1 MFQLFG
7 YLNRRQWG
15 LIGVAFVFIITQI
28 WLDLRLPDFMAD
40 ITELIETEG
49 STVSEIMAKG
59 GYMLLC
65 AFGSM
70 ISSIIVGYCAARV
83 AAGLS
88 KTLRDKVYDKTI
100 DFSMAEI
107 GHFSIASLINRTTN
121 DVMQIQHLVAMG
133 LQAIVKA
140 PLMAVWAIIK
150 IYNKS
155 WQWTS
160 ATAVAVFVLI
170 LLLAAVIIFAHPRFI
185 RIQGLTDN
193 INRVTRELLSGIR
206 VVRAY
211 NAESFEEKK
220 FAQANDELTNNNLTA
235 HRVMSLMGPGT
246 TLIHS
251 GLTLA
256 VYWIGAYMILAAEMP
271 DRLGIFSDMVVFSNY
286 AMQVILSFMMLNMI
300 FMILPRSQVSAN
312 RICEV
317 LNMPVRIQDGKGAE
331 IQDASK
337 GSIEFRNVSFRYPDA
352 GENTLSEISFK
363 VNPGETVAFIGA
375 TGSGKTSLINL
386 IPRFYD
392 ATEGEVIVDG
402 RDVRDFTQSDLHDRI
417 GYVPQKAVLFAGTVS
432 SNVNF
437 GTGNDK
443 DVTEEDIRTAI
454 ETAQCKDFVEQM
466 DGQYEAPIAQGGTNV
481 SGGQKQRLSIARAIV
496 RKPEI
501 LIFDDSF
508 SALDYRTDR
517 ALRAALERTSSGSTK
532 LIVAQRIGTIR
543 HADRIIVLDHGKI
556 VGNGK
561 HEELLKTCAAYYE
574 IAASQLSAKEL
585 ENG

>member
-1 MFQLFG
+1 MFQLLG
-7 YLNRRQWG
+7 YLNGRQRL
-15 LIGVAFVFIITQI
+15 LIGVAFIFIITQI

-49 STVSEIMAKG
+49 SEMSDILIKG
-59 GYMLLC
+59 GFMLLC

-70 ISSIIVGYCAARV
+70 LASIIVGYCAARV

-100 DFSMAEI
+100 GFSMSEI
-107 GHFSIASLINRTTN
+107 GHFSVASLINRTTN

-140 PLMAVWAIIK
+140 PLMAVWAIVK

-170 LLLAAVIIFAHPRFI
+170 ILLAAVIIFAHPRFI

-211 NAESFEEKK
+211 NAEKFEEDK
-220 FAQANDELTNNNLTA
+220 FAQANDELTNNNLVA

-246 TLIHS
+246 TLINS

-256 VYWIGAYMILAAEMP
+256 VYWIGAYMILAADQV

-286 AMQVILSFMMLNMI
+286 AMQVIMSFMMLNMI

-317 LNMPVRIQDGKGAE
+317 LNMPVSIEDGKGVGHDDE
-331 IQDASK
+331 HK
-337 GSIEFRNVSFRYPDA
+337 GSIEFKNVSFRYPGA
-352 GENTLSEISFK
+352 GENTLFDISFK
-363 VNPGETVAFIGA
+363 AEPGETVAFIGA

-392 ATEGEVIVDG
+392 VTEGEVLVDG
-402 RDVRDFTQSDLHDRI
+402 RNVKEFTQCDLHERI
-417 GYVPQKAVLFAGTVS
+417 GYVPQKAVLFAGTVA

-437 GTGNDK
+437 GTGMDK
-443 DVTEEDIRTAI
+443 DVTEEDIKEAI
-454 ETAQCKDFVEQM
+454 DTAQCKDFVEKM
-466 DGQYEAPIAQGGTNV
+466 EGQYEAPIAQGGTNV
-481 SGGQKQRLSIARAIV
+481 SGGQKQRLSIAR
-496 RKPEI
+496 
-501 LIFDDSF
+501 
-508 SALDYRTDR
+508 
-517 ALRAALERTSSGSTK
+517 
-532 LIVAQRIGTIR
+532 
-543 HADRIIVLDHGKI
+543 
-556 VGNGK
+556 
-561 HEELLKTCAAYYE
+561 
-574 IAASQLSAKEL
+574 
-585 ENG
+585 

>member
-1 MFQLFG
+1 MFQLIG

-15 LIGVAFVFIITQI
+15 LIVVALTFIVTQI

-49 STVSEIMAKG
+49 SRISDILTKG

-70 ISSIIVGYCAARV
+70 IASIIVGYCAARV
-83 AAGLS
+83 AAGFS

-100 DFSMAEI
+100 SFSMSEI
-107 GHFSIASLINRTTN
+107 GHFSVASLINRTTN
-121 DVMQIQHLVAMG
+121 DVMQVQRLIAMG
-133 LQAIVKA
+133 MQAIVKA

-170 LLLAAVIIFAHPRFI
+170 ILLAAVIIFAHPRFI
-185 RIQGLTDN
+185 RIQELTDN

-220 FAQANDELTNNNLTA
+220 FAQANDELTNNNLVA

-246 TLIHS
+246 TLINS

-256 VYWIGAYMILAAEMP
+256 VYWIGAYMILAADMP

-286 AMQVILSFMMLNMI
+286 AMQVIMAFMTLNMI
-300 FMILPRSQVSAN
+300 FMILPRSQVSAK

-317 LNMPVRIQDGKGAE
+317 LNMPESITDGAGAE
-331 IQDASK
+331 VQDVDK
-337 GSIEFRNVSFRYPDA
+337 GSVEFKNVSFKYPDA
-352 GENTLSEISFK
+352 GENTLFDISFK
-363 VNPGETVAFIGA
+363 ANPGETIAFIGA

-392 ATEGEVIVDG
+392 ATEGEVLVDG
-402 RDVRDFTQSDLHDRI
+402 QNVRSFTQADLHDRI

-443 DVTEEDIRTAI
+443 DVTEEDIKTAI
-454 ETAQCKDFVEQM
+454 ETAQCRDFVENM
-466 DGQYEAPIAQGGTNV
+466 DKTYDAPIAQGGTNV

-517 ALRAALERTSSGSTK
+517 ALRSALEKNAAGSTK

-543 HADRIIVLDHGKI
+543 HADRIIVLDHGRI

-561 HEELLKTCAAYYE
+561 HEELLKTCTAYYE

-585 ENG
+585 GNG

>member
-100 DFSMAEI
+100 AFSMSEI

>member
-1 MFQLFG
+1 M
-7 YLNRRQWG
+7 
-15 LIGVAFVFIITQI
+15 
-28 WLDLRLPDFMAD
+28 
-40 ITELIETEG
+40 
-49 STVSEIMAKG
+49 
-59 GYMLLC
+59 
-65 AFGSM
+65 
-70 ISSIIVGYCAARV
+70 
-83 AAGLS
+83 
-88 KTLRDKVYDKTI
+88 
-100 DFSMAEI
+100 
-107 GHFSIASLINRTTN
+107 
-121 DVMQIQHLVAMG
+121 
-133 LQAIVKA
+133 
-140 PLMAVWAIIK
+140 
-150 IYNKS
+150 
-155 WQWTS
+155 
-160 ATAVAVFVLI
+160 
-170 LLLAAVIIFAHPRFI
+170 
-185 RIQGLTDN
+185 
-193 INRVTRELLSGIR
+193 
-206 VVRAY
+206 
-211 NAESFEEKK
+211 
-220 FAQANDELTNNNLTA
+220 
-235 HRVMSLMGPGT
+235 
-246 TLIHS
+246 
-251 GLTLA
+251 
-256 VYWIGAYMILAAEMP
+256 
-271 DRLGIFSDMVVFSNY
+271 
-286 AMQVILSFMMLNMI
+286 SFMMLNMI

>member
-1 MFQLFG
+1 MFQLLG
-7 YLNRRQWG
+7 YLNGRQRL
-15 LIGVAFVFIITQI
+15 LIGVAFIFIITQI

-49 STVSEIMAKG
+49 SEMSDILIKG
-59 GYMLLC
+59 GFMLLC

-70 ISSIIVGYCAARV
+70 LASIIVGYCAARV

-100 DFSMAEI
+100 GFSMSEI
-107 GHFSIASLINRTTN
+107 GHFSVASLINRTTN

-140 PLMAVWAIIK
+140 PLMAVWAIVK

-170 LLLAAVIIFAHPRFI
+170 ILLAAVIIFAHPRFI

-211 NAESFEEKK
+211 NAEKFEEDK
-220 FAQANDELTNNNLTA
+220 FAQANDELTNNNLVA

-246 TLIHS
+246 TLINS

-256 VYWIGAYMILAAEMP
+256 VYWIGAYMILAADQV

-286 AMQVILSFMMLNMI
+286 AMQVIMSFMMLNMI

-317 LNMPVRIQDGKGAE
+317 LNMPVSIEDGKGVGHDDE
-331 IQDASK
+331 HK
-337 GSIEFRNVSFRYPDA
+337 GSIEFKNVSFRYPGA
-352 GENTLSEISFK
+352 GENTLFDISFK
-363 VNPGETVAFIGA
+363 AEPGETVAFIGA

-392 ATEGEVIVDG
+392 VTEGEVLVDG
-402 RDVRDFTQSDLHDRI
+402 RNVKEFTQCDLHERI
-417 GYVPQKAVLFAGTVS
+417 GYVPQKAVLFAGTVA

-437 GTGNDK
+437 GTGMDK
-443 DVTEEDIRTAI
+443 DVTEEDIKEAI
-454 ETAQCKDFVEQM
+454 DTAQCKDFVEKM
-466 DGQYEAPIAQGGTNV
+466 EGQYEAPIAQGGTNV
-481 SGGQKQRLSIARAIV
+481 SGGQKQRLSIARAVV

-517 ALRAALERTSSGSTK
+517 ALRAALERTTRESTK

-543 HADRIIVLDHGKI
+543 HADRIIVLDHGRI

-561 HEELLKTCAAYYE
+561 HEELLKSCAAYHE
-574 IAASQLSAKEL
+574 IAASQLSKEEL